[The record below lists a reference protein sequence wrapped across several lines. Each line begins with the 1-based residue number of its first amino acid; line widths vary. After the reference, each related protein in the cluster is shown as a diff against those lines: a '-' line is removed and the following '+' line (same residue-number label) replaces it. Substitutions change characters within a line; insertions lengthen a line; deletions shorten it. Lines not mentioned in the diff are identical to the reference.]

1 MPISQ
6 QIPDSLFIHERMYE
20 SRQQQIYMQTLMQ
33 QNQQLSGTL
42 ARLNSTLSQLQ
53 QRGNYLPTSLA
64 NVSQVGLGYAPNV
77 AGAPS
82 YLSKPMNLSN
92 MNTVQRMAYR
102 FGGYQPAEPY
112 YTPLETRQLLPS
124 YQQLARTN
132 FRANT
137 IGGLVGGALGSIF
150 LGPIGGTL
158 GAAAGGLLTEKAVSA
173 IAQPAEVGAINRAL
187 SGGWVNQNVGV
198 RGPGIP
204 ESSRLLTYMKQLSYV
219 DTLLSSKEVLDIF
232 SKISQTNLMTG
243 VRSSEDFKRRFKD
256 YLDSIKKI
264 SQNLHI
270 TYESSIQLLDELK
283 RMGVGD
289 TSQALTYTN
298 TIRRM
303 SAISG
308 VSTNWL
314 AGQQM
319 GFANQAVSS
328 GTLLGPAALT
338 LGGQIPVLTSIIRNQ
353 TGQQLIN
360 QAGGEQPT
368 IEALNT
374 VVSNLLG
381 SSNGRALLLGMLR
394 RTENGYTFDTDLL
407 NGRASVDTLLGRT
420 SSLVSSDT
428 NLITPIG
435 QTSAITQAINN
446 SPNNALPAIM
456 TVLGATAQ
464 YYKEAGLRT
473 DENAWRYTLNQY
485 GVNPQQAVPLGT
497 AMSKLNYA
505 NVGRE
510 INMQNVLAEYESKQ
524 SEILKQYESPFLRL
538 TKSIQSFFG
547 NIFNSIRDTFWGTG
561 EIQKMQL
568 QIENDP
574 GIQKLNKLIEGE
586 QALVKDL
593 SNSVKKAEDITGSVL
608 EQLFSGLEGL
618 SKETKQKVAEGLQKI
633 NGKYISTDLIKY
645 ATAKGI
651 TDIAQFAGETPEQ
664 AAQKAIEN
672 LPATFNSIAYAASK
686 GIITSREAEQLK
698 TKAAQ
703 LKPANANAVL
713 SQLESQYGS
722 QEAFK
727 YLQSPELLAK
737 TNPDLFLQLSQVKSD
752 FSATESVNKYTEKW
766 GNVIKAK
773 AALGKEAG
781 QLSESALATVYEIAK
796 STDNWETFRDKLLE
810 TGNKE
815 ISAWVDSNQLSTL
828 EKRASLNE
836 MFSTHLAL
844 RKAISKPELL
854 LDEYAKELQQAQSGL
869 VKQVKKGNRDIR
881 DISEESIKTILST
894 FSGEDRANAMVFL
907 AKEGKIPTQEDLQ
920 SFSPGKVDK
929 QLQAA
934 IDEVLKKQDKYQTLS
949 TAVYGTISPEKV
961 MQALYNSA
969 ETAQANLPGPAKEIY
984 DFLRSTSDI
993 KTSTG
998 KDLKSIIMQAASEG
1012 FTPVELG
1019 RILNTLPSTSMEAP
1033 FLKSAMYVNLA
1044 TGNKESMNQ
1053 LLDFTTNGVKPID
1066 FWKSTLR
1073 EMGFSGLDDATSK
1086 EGLMR
1091 ILTSQGTSRLNTGI
1105 FNTAGTGTPDVLSS
1119 VMFSETGNAFVKEQ
1133 VTTLTNLDNT
1143 LIDLNKTLN
1152 ELNTTLISMK
1162 SDNKTRT
1169 PARK

>member
-20 SRQQQIYMQTLMQ
+20 SQQQQIYMQTLMQ
-33 QNQQLSGTL
+33 QNQQLSSTL

-64 NVSQVGLGYAPNV
+64 NVSQVGLGYAPNM

-92 MNTVQRMAYR
+92 MNTVQRIAYQ

-137 IGGLVGGALGSIF
+137 IGGLVGGVLGSIF

-158 GAAAGGLLTEKAVSA
+158 GATAGGLLTEKAVSA
-173 IAQPAEVGAINRAL
+173 IAQPAQVGAINRAL
-187 SGGWVNQNVGV
+187 SGGWINQNVGV
-198 RGPGIP
+198 RGPGIA
-204 ESSRLLTYMKQLSYV
+204 ESSKLLTYMKQLSYV

-232 SKISQTNLMTG
+232 SKISQTNLMTS

-338 LGGQIPVLTSIIRNQ
+338 LSGQIPVLTSIIRNQ

-473 DENAWRYTLNQY
+473 DEDAWQYTLNQY
-485 GVNPQQAVPLGT
+485 GVNLQQAAPLGT
-497 AMSKLNYA
+497 AMSRLNYA

-547 NIFNSIRDTFWGTG
+547 NIFNSIRDTYWGRG

-586 QALVKDL
+586 QALIKDL
-593 SNSVKKAEDITGSVL
+593 ASSIKKAEDVTTSVL

-752 FSATESVNKYTEKW
+752 FNATESVNKYTEKW
-766 GNVIKAK
+766 GNVVKAK
-773 AALGKEAG
+773 AALGEEAG
-781 QLSESALATVYEIAK
+781 RLSESALATVYDIAK

-810 TGNKE
+810 TGNEE
-815 ISAWVDSNQLSTL
+815 ISAWVDSNQLS
-828 EKRASLNE
+828 

-869 VKQVKKGNRDIR
+869 VKQVKKGNRDI
-881 DISEESIKTILST
+881 SEESIKTILST

-907 AKEGKIPTQEDLQ
+907 ATQGKIPTQAELQ
-920 SFSPGKVDK
+920 GFSPGKVSK
-929 QLQAA
+929 ELQAA
-934 IDEVLKKQDKYQTLS
+934 IDEVLRQQDKYQTLS

-969 ETAQANLPGPAKEIY
+969 ETTQTNLTGPAKEIY
-984 DFLRSTSDI
+984 DFLQSTSDI

-1012 FTPVELG
+1012 FSPLELG

-1044 TGNKESMNQ
+1044 TGNKESLNQ

-1073 EMGFSGLDDATSK
+1073 EMGFSGLDDVTSK

-1105 FNTAGTGTPDVLSS
+1105 FNTAGTGTPGVLSS

>member
-33 QNQQLSGTL
+33 QNQQLSSTL
-42 ARLNSTLSQLQ
+42 ARLNSTLSQFQ

-92 MNTVQRMAYR
+92 INLAQRMAYR

-132 FRANT
+132 FRAST
-137 IGGLVGGALGSIF
+137 IGGLVGGVLGSIF
-150 LGPIGGTL
+150 FGPVGGML
-158 GAAAGGLLTEKAVSA
+158 GATAGGLLTEKAVSA
-173 IAQPAEVGAINRAL
+173 IAQPAQVGAINRAL
-187 SGGWVNQNVGV
+187 SGGWINQNVGV
-198 RGPGIP
+198 RGPGIA
-204 ESSRLLTYMKQLSYV
+204 ESSKLLTYMKQLSYV

-303 SAISG
+303 SAILG

-338 LGGQIPVLTSIIRNQ
+338 LGGQIPVLASIIRNQ
-353 TGQQLIN
+353 TGQ
-360 QAGGEQPT
+360 QPT

-456 TVLGATAQ
+456 TVLGAIAQ

-473 DENAWRYTLNQY
+473 DEDAWQYTLNQY

-547 NIFNSIRDTFWGTG
+547 NIFNSIRDTFWGKG

-586 QALVKDL
+586 QALIKDL
-593 SNSVKKAEDITGSVL
+593 ASSIKKAEDVTTSVL

-686 GIITSREAEQLK
+686 GIITAREAEQLK

-703 LKPANANAVL
+703 LKPANANTVL
-713 SQLESQYGS
+713 SQLESKYGS
-722 QEAFK
+722 QEALK

-752 FSATESVNKYTEKW
+752 FNATESVNKYTEKW
-766 GNVIKAK
+766 GNVVKAK
-773 AALGKEAG
+773 AALGEEAG
-781 QLSESALATVYEIAK
+781 RLSESALATVYDIAK
-796 STDNWETFRDKLLE
+796 SAND
-810 TGNKE
+810 
-815 ISAWVDSNQLSTL
+815 
-828 EKRASLNE
+828 LNE
-836 MFSTHLAL
+836 FEQKLIGSGNDELLAWKTQYQFSLSEIYSDL

-854 LDEYAKELQQAQSGL
+854 LDKYAKELQQAQSGL
-869 VKQVKKGNRDIR
+869 VKQVKKESKGNK

-907 AKEGKIPTQEDLQ
+907 ATQGKIPTRAELQ
-920 SFSPGKVDK
+920 GFSPGKVSK
-929 QLQAA
+929 ELQAA
-934 IDEVLKKQDKYQTLS
+934 IDEVLRQQDKYQTLS

-969 ETAQANLPGPAKEIY
+969 ETTQTNLTGPAKEIY
-984 DFLRSTSDI
+984 DFLQSTSDI

-1012 FTPVELG
+1012 FSPLELG

-1044 TGNKESMNQ
+1044 TGNKESLNQ

-1073 EMGFSGLDDATSK
+1073 EMGFSGLDDVTSK

-1105 FNTAGTGTPDVLSS
+1105 FNTAGTGTPGVLSS

>member
-1 MPISQ
+1 
-6 QIPDSLFIHERMYE
+6 
-20 SRQQQIYMQTLMQ
+20 MQTLMQ
-33 QNQQLSGTL
+33 QNQQLSSTL
-42 ARLNSTLSQLQ
+42 ARLNSTLSQFQ

-92 MNTVQRMAYR
+92 INLAQRMAYR

-132 FRANT
+132 FRAST
-137 IGGLVGGALGSIF
+137 IGGLVGGVLGSIF
-150 LGPIGGTL
+150 FGPVGGML
-158 GAAAGGLLTEKAVSA
+158 GATAGGLLTEKAVSA
-173 IAQPAEVGAINRAL
+173 IAQPAQVGAINRAL
-187 SGGWVNQNVGV
+187 SGGWINQNVGV
-198 RGPGIP
+198 RGPGIA
-204 ESSRLLTYMKQLSYV
+204 ESSKLLTYMKQLSYV

-456 TVLGATAQ
+456 TVLGAIAQ

-473 DENAWRYTLNQY
+473 DEDAWQYTLYQY

-538 TKSIQSFFG
+538 AKSIQSFFG
-547 NIFNSIRDTFWGTG
+547 NIFNSIRDTFWGKG

-586 QALVKDL
+586 QALIKDL
-593 SNSVKKAEDITGSVL
+593 ASSIKKAEDVTTSVL

-686 GIITSREAEQLK
+686 GIITAREAEQLK

-703 LKPANANAVL
+703 LKPANANTVL
-713 SQLESQYGS
+713 SQLESKYGS
-722 QEAFK
+722 QEALK

-752 FSATESVNKYTEKW
+752 FNATESVNKYTEKW
-766 GNVIKAK
+766 GNVVKAK
-773 AALGKEAG
+773 AALGEEAG
-781 QLSESALATVYEIAK
+781 RLSESALATVYDIAK
-796 STDNWETFRDKLLE
+796 SAND
-810 TGNKE
+810 
-815 ISAWVDSNQLSTL
+815 
-828 EKRASLNE
+828 LNE
-836 MFSTHLAL
+836 FEQKLIGSGNDELLAWKTQYQFSLSEIYSDL

-854 LDEYAKELQQAQSGL
+854 LDKYAKELQQAQSGL
-869 VKQVKKGNRDIR
+869 VKQVKKESKGNK

-907 AKEGKIPTQEDLQ
+907 ATQGKIPTRAELQ
-920 SFSPGKVDK
+920 GFSPGKVSK
-929 QLQAA
+929 ELQAA
-934 IDEVLKKQDKYQTLS
+934 IDEVLRQQDKYQTLS

-969 ETAQANLPGPAKEIY
+969 ETTQTNLTGPAKEIY
-984 DFLRSTSDI
+984 DFLQSTSDI

-1012 FTPVELG
+1012 FSPLELG

-1044 TGNKESMNQ
+1044 TGNKESLNQ

-1073 EMGFSGLDDATSK
+1073 EMGFSGLDDVTSK

-1105 FNTAGTGTPDVLSS
+1105 FNTAGTGTPGVLSS

>member
-1 MPISQ
+1 
-6 QIPDSLFIHERMYE
+6 
-20 SRQQQIYMQTLMQ
+20 
-33 QNQQLSGTL
+33 
-42 ARLNSTLSQLQ
+42 
-53 QRGNYLPTSLA
+53 
-64 NVSQVGLGYAPNV
+64 
-77 AGAPS
+77 
-82 YLSKPMNLSN
+82 
-92 MNTVQRMAYR
+92 
-102 FGGYQPAEPY
+102 
-112 YTPLETRQLLPS
+112 
-124 YQQLARTN
+124 
-132 FRANT
+132 
-137 IGGLVGGALGSIF
+137 
-150 LGPIGGTL
+150 
-158 GAAAGGLLTEKAVSA
+158 
-173 IAQPAEVGAINRAL
+173 
-187 SGGWVNQNVGV
+187 
-198 RGPGIP
+198 
-204 ESSRLLTYMKQLSYV
+204 
-219 DTLLSSKEVLDIF
+219 
-232 SKISQTNLMTG
+232 MTG

-781 QLSESALATVYEIAK
+781 QLSESALATVEAGQLSESALATVYGIAK
-796 STDNWETFRDKLLE
+796 SAND
-810 TGNKE
+810 
-815 ISAWVDSNQLSTL
+815 
-828 EKRASLNE
+828 LNE
-836 MFSTHLAL
+836 FEQKLIGSGNDELLAWKTQNQFSLSEIYMVGHNYSDL

-854 LDEYAKELQQAQSGL
+854 LDKYAKELQQAQSGL
-869 VKQVKKGNRDIR
+869 VKQVKKGNK

-907 AKEGKIPTQEDLQ
+907 ATQGKIPTQAELQ
-920 SFSPGKVDK
+920 GFSPGKVSK
-929 QLQAA
+929 ELQAA

-969 ETAQANLPGPAKEIY
+969 ETAQTNLPGPAKEIY
-984 DFLRSTSDI
+984 DFLQSTSDI

-1073 EMGFSGLDDATSK
+1073 EMGFSGLDDVTSK

-1091 ILTSQGTSRLNTGI
+1091 ILTSQGTSRLNTGV
-1105 FNTAGTGTPDVLSS
+1105 FNTAGTGTPGVLSS

>member
-20 SRQQQIYMQTLMQ
+20 SQQQQIYMQTLMQ

-64 NVSQVGLGYAPNV
+64 NVSQVGLGYAPNM

-137 IGGLVGGALGSIF
+137 IGGFIGGALGSIF

-158 GAAAGGLLTEKAVSA
+158 GATAGGLLTEKAVSA

-264 SQNLHI
+264 SQNLHV

-381 SSNGRALLLGMLR
+381 SSNGRALLLGLLK
-394 RTENGYTFDTDLL
+394 RTNNGYTFNTDLL
-407 NGRASVDTLLGRT
+407 NGNASVNTLLGQT

-473 DENAWRYTLNQY
+473 DENAWQYTLNQY

-633 NGKYISTDLIKY
+633 NGKYISTDVIKY
-645 ATAKGI
+645 ATANGI

-686 GIITSREAEQLK
+686 GIITAREAEQLK

-703 LKPANANAVL
+703 LKPANANTVL
-713 SQLESQYGS
+713 SQLESKYGS
-722 QEAFK
+722 QEALK

-752 FSATESVNKYTEKW
+752 FNATESVNKYTEKW
-766 GNVIKAK
+766 GNVVKAK
-773 AALGKEAG
+773 AALGEEAG
-781 QLSESALATVYEIAK
+781 QLSESALATVYDIAK
-796 STDNWETFRDKLLE
+796 STDDWKTFRDKLVGS
-810 TGNKE
+810 GNKE
-815 ISAWVDSNQLSTL
+815 ISTWASQNELS
-828 EKRASLNE
+828 
-836 MFSTHLAL
+836 MFSTHYEL

-854 LDEYAKELQQAQSGL
+854 LGDYAKGLQQAQSGL
-869 VKQVKKGNRDIR
+869 VKQVKKISGNEN
-881 DISEESIKTILST
+881 ISEESIKTILST

-907 AKEGKIPTQEDLQ
+907 ATQGKIPTQAELQ
-920 SFSPGKVDK
+920 GFSPGKVSK
-929 QLQAA
+929 ELQAA
-934 IDEVLKKQDKYQTLS
+934 IDEVLRQQDKYQTLS

-969 ETAQANLPGPAKEIY
+969 ETTQTNLTGPAKEIY
-984 DFLRSTSDI
+984 DFLQSTSDI

-1012 FTPVELG
+1012 FSPLELG
-1019 RILNTLPSTSMEAP
+1019 RILNTLPSTSVEAP

-1044 TGNKESMNQ
+1044 TGNKESLNQ

-1073 EMGFSGLDDATSK
+1073 EMGFSGLDDVTSK

-1105 FNTAGTGTPDVLSS
+1105 FNTAGTGTPGVLSS

>member
-20 SRQQQIYMQTLMQ
+20 SQQQQIYMQTLMQ
-33 QNQQLSGTL
+33 QNQQLSSTL

-64 NVSQVGLGYAPNV
+64 NVSQVGLGYAPNM

-92 MNTVQRMAYR
+92 MNTVQRIAYQ

-137 IGGLVGGALGSIF
+137 IGGLVGGVLGSIF
-150 LGPIGGTL
+150 FGPIGGTL
-158 GAAAGGLLTEKAVSA
+158 GATAGGLLTEKAVSA
-173 IAQPAEVGAINRAL
+173 IAQPAQVGAINRAL
-187 SGGWVNQNVGV
+187 SGGWINQNVGV
-198 RGPGIP
+198 RGPGIA
-204 ESSRLLTYMKQLSYV
+204 ESSKLLTYMKQLSYV

-232 SKISQTNLMTG
+232 SKISQTNLMTS

-338 LGGQIPVLTSIIRNQ
+338 LSGQIPVLTSIIRNQ

-473 DENAWRYTLNQY
+473 DEDAWQYTLNQY
-485 GVNPQQAVPLGT
+485 GVNLQQAAPLGT
-497 AMSKLNYA
+497 AMSRLNYA

-547 NIFNSIRDTFWGTG
+547 NIFNSIRDTYWGRG

-586 QALVKDL
+586 QALIKDL
-593 SNSVKKAEDITGSVL
+593 ASSIKKAEDVTTSVL

-752 FSATESVNKYTEKW
+752 FNATESVNKYTEKW
-766 GNVIKAK
+766 GNVVKAK
-773 AALGKEAG
+773 AALGEEAG
-781 QLSESALATVYEIAK
+781 RLSESALATVYDIAK

-810 TGNKE
+810 TGNEE
-815 ISAWVDSNQLSTL
+815 ISAWVDSNQLS
-828 EKRASLNE
+828 

-869 VKQVKKGNRDIR
+869 VKQVKKGNRDI
-881 DISEESIKTILST
+881 SEESIKTILST

-907 AKEGKIPTQEDLQ
+907 ATQGKIPTQAELQ
-920 SFSPGKVDK
+920 GFSPGKVSK
-929 QLQAA
+929 ELQAA
-934 IDEVLKKQDKYQTLS
+934 IDEVLRQQDKYQTLS

-969 ETAQANLPGPAKEIY
+969 ETTQTNLTGPAKEIY
-984 DFLRSTSDI
+984 DFLQSTSDI

-1012 FTPVELG
+1012 FSPLELG

-1044 TGNKESMNQ
+1044 TGNKESLNQ

-1073 EMGFSGLDDATSK
+1073 EMGFSGLDDVTSK

-1105 FNTAGTGTPDVLSS
+1105 FNTAGTGTPGVLSS

>member
-20 SRQQQIYMQTLMQ
+20 SQQQQIYMQTLMQ
-33 QNQQLSGTL
+33 QNQQLSSTL
-42 ARLNSTLSQLQ
+42 ARLNSTLSQFQ

-92 MNTVQRMAYR
+92 INMAQRMAYR

-137 IGGLVGGALGSIF
+137 IGGLVGGVLGSIF

-158 GAAAGGLLTEKAVSA
+158 GATAGGLLTEKAVSA
-173 IAQPAEVGAINRAL
+173 IAQPAQVGAINRAL
-187 SGGWVNQNVGV
+187 SGGWINQNVGV
-198 RGPGIP
+198 RGPGIA
-204 ESSRLLTYMKQLSYV
+204 ESSKLLTYMKQLSYV

-232 SKISQTNLMTG
+232 SKISQTNLMTS

-338 LGGQIPVLTSIIRNQ
+338 LSGQIPVLTSIIRNQ

-473 DENAWRYTLNQY
+473 DEDAWQYTLNQY
-485 GVNPQQAVPLGT
+485 GVNPQQAAPLGT
-497 AMSKLNYA
+497 AMSRLNYA

-547 NIFNSIRDTFWGTG
+547 NIFNSIRDTYWGRG

-586 QALVKDL
+586 QALIKDL
-593 SNSVKKAEDITGSVL
+593 ASSIKKAEDVTTSVL

-752 FSATESVNKYTEKW
+752 FNATESVNKYTEKW
-766 GNVIKAK
+766 GNVVKAK
-773 AALGKEAG
+773 AALGEEAG
-781 QLSESALATVYEIAK
+781 RLSESALATVYDIAK

-810 TGNKE
+810 TGNEE
-815 ISAWVDSNQLSTL
+815 ISAWVDSNQLS
-828 EKRASLNE
+828 

-869 VKQVKKGNRDIR
+869 VKQVKKGNRDI
-881 DISEESIKTILST
+881 SEESIKTILST

-907 AKEGKIPTQEDLQ
+907 ATQGKIPTQAELQ
-920 SFSPGKVDK
+920 GFSPGKVSK
-929 QLQAA
+929 ELQAA
-934 IDEVLKKQDKYQTLS
+934 IDEVLRQQDKYQTLS

-969 ETAQANLPGPAKEIY
+969 ETTQTNLTGPAKEIY
-984 DFLRSTSDI
+984 DFLQSTSDI

-1012 FTPVELG
+1012 FSPLELG

-1044 TGNKESMNQ
+1044 TGNKESLNQ

-1073 EMGFSGLDDATSK
+1073 EMGFSGLDDVTSK

-1105 FNTAGTGTPDVLSS
+1105 FNTAGTGTPGVLSS

>member
-20 SRQQQIYMQTLMQ
+20 SQQQQIYMQTLMQ

-64 NVSQVGLGYAPNV
+64 NVSQVGLGYAPNM

-137 IGGLVGGALGSIF
+137 IGGFIGGALGSIF

-158 GAAAGGLLTEKAVSA
+158 GATAGGLLTEKAVSA

-264 SQNLHI
+264 SQNLHV

-381 SSNGRALLLGMLR
+381 SSNGRALLLGLLK
-394 RTENGYTFDTDLL
+394 RTNNGYTFNTDLL
-407 NGRASVDTLLGRT
+407 NGNASVNTLLGQT

-464 YYKEAGLRT
+464 YYKEAGLET
-473 DENAWRYTLNQY
+473 DENAWQYTLNQY

-686 GIITSREAEQLK
+686 GIITAREAEQLK

-703 LKPANANAVL
+703 LKPANANTVL
-713 SQLESQYGS
+713 SQLESKYGS
-722 QEAFK
+722 QEALK

-752 FSATESVNKYTEKW
+752 FNATESVNKYTEKW
-766 GNVIKAK
+766 GNVVKAK
-773 AALGKEAG
+773 AALGEEAG

-815 ISAWVDSNQLSTL
+815 ISAWVDSNQLS
-828 EKRASLNE
+828 
-836 MFSTHLAL
+836 MFSTHYEL

-854 LDEYAKELQQAQSGL
+854 LGDYAKGLQQAQSGL
-869 VKQVKKGNRDIR
+869 VKQVKKISGNEN
-881 DISEESIKTILST
+881 ISEESIKTILST

-907 AKEGKIPTQEDLQ
+907 ATQGKIPTQAELQ
-920 SFSPGKVDK
+920 GFSPGKVSK
-929 QLQAA
+929 ELQAA
-934 IDEVLKKQDKYQTLS
+934 IDEVLRQQDKYQTLS

-969 ETAQANLPGPAKEIY
+969 ETTQTNLTGPAKEIY
-984 DFLRSTSDI
+984 DFLQSTSDI

-1073 EMGFSGLDDATSK
+1073 EMGFSGLDDVTSK

-1105 FNTAGTGTPDVLSS
+1105 FNTAGTGTPGVLSS

>member
-1 MPISQ
+1 
-6 QIPDSLFIHERMYE
+6 MYE
-20 SRQQQIYMQTLMQ
+20 SQQQQIYMQTLMQ
-33 QNQQLSGTL
+33 QNQQLSSTL
-42 ARLNSTLSQLQ
+42 GKLNSILSQLA

-92 MNTVQRMAYR
+92 INTVQRMAYR

-150 LGPIGGTL
+150 LGPIGGII
-158 GAAAGGLLTEKAVSA
+158 GATAGSLLTEKAVSA

-187 SGGWVNQNVGV
+187 SGGWINQNVGV
-198 RGPGIP
+198 RGPGIA
-204 ESSRLLTYMKQLSYV
+204 ESSKLLTYMKQLSYV

-232 SKISQTNLMTG
+232 SRISQTNLMTG

-464 YYKEAGLRT
+464 YYKKAGLKT
-473 DENAWRYTLNQY
+473 DEDAWQYTLNQY

-547 NIFNSIRDTFWGTG
+547 NIFNSIRDTYWGTG

-593 SNSVKKAEDITGSVL
+593 SNSVKKAEDVTGSVL

-773 AALGKEAG
+773 AALGEKAG
-781 QLSESALATVYEIAK
+781 QLSESALATVYGIAK
-796 STDNWETFRDKLLE
+796 SAND
-810 TGNKE
+810 
-815 ISAWVDSNQLSTL
+815 
-828 EKRASLNE
+828 LNE
-836 MFSTHLAL
+836 FEQKLIGSGNDELLDWKTQISLSGIYKDL

-854 LDEYAKELQQAQSGL
+854 LDKYAKELQQAQSGL
-869 VKQVKKGNRDIR
+869 VKQVKKGNRDISE

-907 AKEGKIPTQEDLQ
+907 ATQGKIPTQAELQ
-920 SFSPGKVDK
+920 GFSPGKVSK
-929 QLQAA
+929 ELQAA

-969 ETAQANLPGPAKEIY
+969 ETTQTNLTGPAKEIY
-984 DFLRSTSDI
+984 DFLQSTSDI

-1012 FTPVELG
+1012 FSPLELG

-1044 TGNKESMNQ
+1044 TGNKESLNQ

-1073 EMGFSGLDDATSK
+1073 EMGFSGLDDVTSK

-1105 FNTAGTGTPDVLSS
+1105 FNTAGTGTPGVLSS

>member
-20 SRQQQIYMQTLMQ
+20 SQQQQIYMQTLMQ
-33 QNQQLSGTL
+33 QNQQLSSTL

-92 MNTVQRMAYR
+92 INMAQRMAYR

-137 IGGLVGGALGSIF
+137 IGGLVGGVLGSIF

-158 GAAAGGLLTEKAVSA
+158 GATAGGLLTEKAVSA
-173 IAQPAEVGAINRAL
+173 IAQPAQVGAINRAL
-187 SGGWVNQNVGV
+187 SGGWINQNVGV
-198 RGPGIP
+198 RGPGIA
-204 ESSRLLTYMKQLSYV
+204 ESSKLLTYMKQLSYV

-232 SKISQTNLMTG
+232 SKISQTNLMTS

-338 LGGQIPVLTSIIRNQ
+338 LSGQIPVLTSIIRNQ

-473 DENAWRYTLNQY
+473 DEDAWQYTLNQY
-485 GVNPQQAVPLGT
+485 GVNLQQAVPLGT

-547 NIFNSIRDTFWGTG
+547 NIFNSIRDTYWGRG

-586 QALVKDL
+586 QALIKDL
-593 SNSVKKAEDITGSVL
+593 ASSIKKAEDVTTSVL

-752 FSATESVNKYTEKW
+752 FNATESVNKYTEKW
-766 GNVIKAK
+766 GNVVKAK
-773 AALGKEAG
+773 AALGEEAG
-781 QLSESALATVYEIAK
+781 RLSESALATVYDIAK

-810 TGNKE
+810 TGNEE
-815 ISAWVDSNQLSTL
+815 ISAWVDSNQLS
-828 EKRASLNE
+828 

-869 VKQVKKGNRDIR
+869 VKQVKKGNRDI
-881 DISEESIKTILST
+881 SEESIKTILST

-907 AKEGKIPTQEDLQ
+907 ATQGKIPTQAELQ
-920 SFSPGKVDK
+920 GFSPGKVSK
-929 QLQAA
+929 ELQAA
-934 IDEVLKKQDKYQTLS
+934 IDEVLRQQDKYQTLS

-969 ETAQANLPGPAKEIY
+969 ETTQTNLTGPAKEIY
-984 DFLRSTSDI
+984 DFLQSTSDI

-1012 FTPVELG
+1012 FSPLELG

-1044 TGNKESMNQ
+1044 TGNKESLNQ

-1073 EMGFSGLDDATSK
+1073 EMGFSGLDDVTSK

-1105 FNTAGTGTPDVLSS
+1105 FNTAGTGTPGVLSS

>member
-33 QNQQLSGTL
+33 QNQQLSSTL

-92 MNTVQRMAYR
+92 INLAQRMAYR

-132 FRANT
+132 FRAST
-137 IGGLVGGALGSIF
+137 IGGLVGGVLGSIF
-150 LGPIGGTL
+150 FGPVGGML
-158 GAAAGGLLTEKAVSA
+158 GATAGGLLTEKAVSA
-173 IAQPAEVGAINRAL
+173 IAQPAQVGAINRAL
-187 SGGWVNQNVGV
+187 SGGWINQNVGV
-198 RGPGIP
+198 RGPGIA
-204 ESSRLLTYMKQLSYV
+204 ESSKLLTYMKQLSYV

-456 TVLGATAQ
+456 TVLGAIAQ

-473 DENAWRYTLNQY
+473 DEDAWQYTLYQY

-547 NIFNSIRDTFWGTG
+547 NIFNSIRDTFWGKG

-586 QALVKDL
+586 QALIKDL
-593 SNSVKKAEDITGSVL
+593 ASSIKKAEDVTTSVL

-686 GIITSREAEQLK
+686 GIITAREAEQLK

-703 LKPANANAVL
+703 LKPANANTVL
-713 SQLESQYGS
+713 SQLESKYGS
-722 QEAFK
+722 QEALK

-752 FSATESVNKYTEKW
+752 FNATESVNKYTEKW
-766 GNVIKAK
+766 GNVVKAK
-773 AALGKEAG
+773 AALGEEAG
-781 QLSESALATVYEIAK
+781 RLSESALATVYDIAK
-796 STDNWETFRDKLLE
+796 SAND
-810 TGNKE
+810 
-815 ISAWVDSNQLSTL
+815 
-828 EKRASLNE
+828 LNE
-836 MFSTHLAL
+836 FEQKLIGSGNDELLAWKTQYQFSLSEIYSDL

-854 LDEYAKELQQAQSGL
+854 LDKYAKELQQAQSGL
-869 VKQVKKGNRDIR
+869 VKQVKKESKGNK

-907 AKEGKIPTQEDLQ
+907 ATQGKIPTRAELQ
-920 SFSPGKVDK
+920 GFSPGKVSK
-929 QLQAA
+929 ELQAA
-934 IDEVLKKQDKYQTLS
+934 IDEVLRQQDKYQTLS

-969 ETAQANLPGPAKEIY
+969 ETTQTNLTGPAKEIY
-984 DFLRSTSDI
+984 DFLQSTSDI

-1012 FTPVELG
+1012 FSPLELG

-1044 TGNKESMNQ
+1044 TGNKESLNQ

-1073 EMGFSGLDDATSK
+1073 EMGFSGLDDVTSK

-1105 FNTAGTGTPDVLSS
+1105 FNTAGTGTPGVLSS